1 MPGTA
6 GFAVSAAQRR
16 SLAGLVLLVVLV
28 SGAAEWWREHLATAL
43 GRQLAQASRPGDIE
57 MLSSVTCVFC
67 ERARRWMGLHQV
79 AFTECFIERDADC
92 ARRYQALGARGT
104 PTLLVRG
111 QAQLGFSA
119 DQVLARLRERP

>member
-1 MPGTA
+1 MI
-6 GFAVSAAQRR
+6 AAQRR
-16 SLAGLVLLVVLV
+16 SLAGLMLLVLLV
-28 SGAAEWWREHLATAL
+28 SGASEWWRARQASAL

-67 ERARRWMGLHQV
+67 ERARRWMSLHQV
-79 AFTECFIERDADC
+79 PFQECFIERDADC
-92 ARRYQALGARGT
+92 ARRYQALGGRGT

-119 DQVLARLRERP
+119 DQVLAGLRARP